1 MWQNLNKEKP
11 SARARADLEINYVE
25 HSLCYD
31 LTRYVKYKESA
42 HLNACVRQ
50 STQTQITGGI
60 LSTSYALIY
69 HLANA
74 DQGFTSHVL
83 LYVGPTDTI
92 EILSLASMNKAKKK
106 KG

>member
-11 SARARADLEINYVE
+11 SARADLEINYVV
-25 HSLCYD
+25 HCFCYD
-31 LTRYVKYKESA
+31 LTQV
-42 HLNACVRQ
+42 
-50 STQTQITGGI
+50 STIQGDSTFKCMRTSVYTNLQITGGI

-74 DQGFTSHVL
+74 NQGFTSQVL

-106 KG
+106 KR